1 MNGQGIHLIL
11 VRHGATGSS
20 GSQPYW
26 GQEDIPLNAIGLQ
39 QVEKLVRGLQNLK
52 FHGIYTSDLQRAVQ
66 TAEPIARVRGLTL
79 QTTSAL
85 RELHFGE
92 WTGLTYQKLLEK
104 DPETYE
110 RWLQRPLQVRPPK
123 GESLKELKD
132 RVLTWFYA
140 MLKTHHLD
148 ETVLLIG
155 HSGSLK
161 MILFEAL
168 NLSLT
173 SFWRMELSPASVS
186 RLTYYENTFVV
197 HTLNDTCHL
206 W

>member
-1 MNGQGIHLIL
+1 MNDQGIHLIL
-11 VRHGATGSS
+11 VRHGAIGSS

-26 GQEDIPLNAIGLQ
+26 GQKDMPLNTAGLQ
-39 QVEKLVRGLQNLK
+39 QVEKLVRGLQNFK
-52 FHGIYTSDLQRAVQ
+52 FHGIYTSDLQRAIQ

-79 QTTSAL
+79 QTTPAL

-92 WTGLTYQKLLEK
+92 WTGLTYQELLER

-110 RWLQRPLQVRPPK
+110 RWLQRPLQIRPPK
-123 GESLKELKD
+123 GESLKELKN

-140 MLKTHHLD
+140 MLKTHNPD
-148 ETVLLIG
+148 ETVLLVG

-173 SFWRMELSPASVS
+173 SFWRMELGPASVS
-186 RLTYYENTFVV
+186 RLTYYENTCVV

-206 W
+206 R